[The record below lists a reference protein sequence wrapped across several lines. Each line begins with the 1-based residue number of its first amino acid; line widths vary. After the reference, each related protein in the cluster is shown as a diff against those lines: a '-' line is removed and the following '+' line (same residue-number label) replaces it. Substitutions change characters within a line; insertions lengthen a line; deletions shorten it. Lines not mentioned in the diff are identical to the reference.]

1 MRALTTGMTRRVC
14 LVAAVLLVGLAG
26 SGMAAETQSPAD
38 AGWRARIQ
46 QFAQANFRHPAWGY
60 SHSVRDYDLARKLA
74 AADGV
79 TLDDDVLFAAAM
91 LHDIAAF
98 PAYAAKDVDHADRA
112 VDLVGDILKDAGFPM
127 AKLPSVQSAIRTH
140 MFFRDPVGPEALYLH
155 DADALEWLGAI
166 GIARLTATVDLTGT
180 IIGGSPDGP
189 TVVKGLQA
197 NLQAVPP
204 RVLSKAGQ
212 ALVPERRAFLQ
223 RYLELLAGETDD
235 FKKL

>member
-1 MRALTTGMTRRVC
+1 MNMRT
-14 LVAAVLLVGLAG
+14 LLVTAALLAG
-26 SGMAAETQSPAD
+26 WATAAMAADTQSPAD
-38 AGWRARIQ
+38 AGWREKVRH
-46 QFAQANFRHPAWGY
+46 FAEANFRHPAWGY
-60 SHSVRDYDLARKLA
+60 SHSVRDYDLARQLA
-74 AADGV
+74 ATDGV
-79 TLDDDVLFAAAM
+79 ALDDDVLFAAAM
-91 LHDIAAF
+91 LHDMAAF

-112 VDLVGDILKDAGFPM
+112 VALVGDVLKDTGFPM
-127 AKLPSVQSAIRTH
+127 AKLPAVQAAIRTH
-140 MFFRDPVGPEALYLH
+140 MFFRDPAGPEALYLH

-166 GIARLTATVDLTGT
+166 GIARLTATIDLTGT

-212 ALVPERRAFLQ
+212 AMVPERRAFLQ

>member
-1 MRALTTGMTRRVC
+1 MNVKAFIVTASLLICPMTSC
-14 LVAAVLLVGLAG
+14 L
-26 SGMAAETQSPAD
+26 AAEIQAAPD
-38 AGWRARIQ
+38 AGWREKVRH
-46 QFAQANFRHPAWGY
+46 FAEANFKHPAWGY
-60 SHSVRDYDLARKLA
+60 SHSVRDYDLARQLA
-74 AADGV
+74 ATDGV
-79 TLDDDVLFAAAM
+79 KLDDDVLFAAAM
-91 LHDIAAF
+91 LHDMAAF
-98 PAYAAKDVDHADRA
+98 PGYAAKDVDHADGA
-112 VDLVGDILKDAGFPM
+112 AELVGNVLKDTGFPM
-127 AKLPSVQSAIRTH
+127 GKLQAVQSAIRTH

-197 NLQAVPP
+197 NLQAVPQ

-212 ALVPERRAFLQ
+212 ALVPERSAFLK
-223 RYLELLAGETDD
+223 RYLELLGGQTDD